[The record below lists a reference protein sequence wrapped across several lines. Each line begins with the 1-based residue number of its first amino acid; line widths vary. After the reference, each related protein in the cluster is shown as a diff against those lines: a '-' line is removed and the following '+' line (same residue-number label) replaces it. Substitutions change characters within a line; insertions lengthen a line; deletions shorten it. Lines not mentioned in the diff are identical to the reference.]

1 MKKNQFTGWKDVYQF
16 TITQNIKNK
25 TYIISTIVITLFV
38 AILCVCINL
47 FPAIILDTTSSQN
60 HEMDGID
67 TTYIYDHSG
76 LSTIDYSGL
85 LQMDGIQDGMKV
97 EEITSSEEMKA
108 FSKVEGGKE
117 NISNTVI
124 VELLAGQN
132 GIDIVATIPDGSQ
145 VSKEAA
151 NILVSL
157 VATYFRQV
165 HSNELNLT
173 AEQIAFKDL
182 PVDASVTMLG
192 KDDGTSFIALFV
204 EYFVNVALVV
214 IFMLLINS
222 YGKMTASVVAMEKSS
237 KVMELLLT
245 SVRPVA
251 TIVGKVLAMSTLLV
265 GQLILWIVV
274 GLATFFGSNR
284 ILGMIDSRYSDGLNE
299 GLSMLKNAGIVCDFS
314 PIIVLISI
322 LILVTGFT
330 VYIAIAGFIGAT
342 VGKIEELGQ
351 SIQTFSFLAVAGAY
365 IPLFGYI
372 NMISTGIKDNT
383 LLNLS
388 RVLPICSLYLV
399 PAELLLG
406 TDTII
411 TGLIAVGINLIT
423 LVILL
428 LFLSKV
434 YESVILHS
442 GNRLRLKDIIQMSK
456 NK

>member
-16 TITQNIKNK
+16 TITQNIKNN

-47 FPAIILDTTSSQN
+47 LPAMILDTTSSQSQ
-60 HEMDGID
+60 EIKGID
-67 TTYIYDHSG
+67 TVYIYDQRG
-76 LSTIDYSGL
+76 LSEIDYSGL
-85 LQMDGIQDGMKV
+85 LQMDGIQKEMMI
-97 EEITSSEEMKA
+97 EEITSVEEMKA
-108 FSKVEGGKE
+108 VGKTENGTDKISDTVMVE
-117 NISNTVI
+117 I
-124 VELLAGQN
+124 LATQN
-132 GIDIVATIPDGSQ
+132 GYEVVATIPEKSE

-151 NILVSL
+151 SSLASL

-182 PVDASVTMLG
+182 PVNTSVTMLAEEE
-192 KDDGTSFIALFV
+192 GTSFIALFV
-204 EYFVNVALVV
+204 EYFINLALVF

-222 YGKMTASVVAMEKSS
+222 YGKMTASIVAMEKSS

-251 TIVGKVLAMSTLLV
+251 TIAGKVLAMSTLLV
-265 GQLILWIVV
+265 GQILIWIVV
-274 GLATFFGSNR
+274 GLATFFGSYR
-284 ILGMIDSRYSDGLNE
+284 ILDAIDSRYSEGLNE
-299 GLSMLKNAGIVCDFS
+299 VLSILKDAGIVFNLS
-314 PIIVLISI
+314 PIVILTSI
-322 LILVTGFT
+322 LIIVTGFT
-330 VYIAIAGFIGAT
+330 VYIAIAGFFGAT

-351 SIQTFSFLAVAGAY
+351 TLQNFSFLAVAGAY

-372 NMISTGIKDNT
+372 NMISIGMTDNM
-383 LLNLS
+383 LLNIS

-399 PAELLLG
+399 PAEMILG
-406 TDTII
+406 TDTIA
-411 TGLIAVGINLIT
+411 TGLIAVAINLIT
-423 LVILL
+423 LVILM
-428 LFLSKV
+428 LFVSKV

-442 GNRLRLKDIIQMSK
+442 GNRLKLKDIIQMSK